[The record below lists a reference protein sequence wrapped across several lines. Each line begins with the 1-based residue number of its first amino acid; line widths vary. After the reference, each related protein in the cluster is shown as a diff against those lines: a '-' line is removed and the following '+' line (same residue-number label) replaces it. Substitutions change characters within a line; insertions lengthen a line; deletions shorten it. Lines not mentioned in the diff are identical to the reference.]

1 MIKIIVERS
10 YYTGEEVSG
19 KGVLRAELIADT
31 AAELAGVT
39 EVGGNVLDFGSIAH
53 AIDDAQILRLDSSGD
68 WRIQTGDDAGK
79 TVDEVV
85 AATSVQ
91 SSPKSV
97 QGEQRKND
105 GIGLEGIDLEKVL
118 NGDEEDEEEPTSEEK
133 DEREP
138 LPEIDEPIDEKG
150 EKKEVAEPE
159 PEPERKESGELKEVS
174 GDDKSE

>member
-31 AAELAGVT
+31 AAELADVT

-53 AIDDAQILRLDSSGD
+53 AVDDAQILRLDSNGD
-68 WRIQTGDDAGK
+68 WVIQTGDDAGK
-79 TVDEVV
+79 TVDEVI
-85 AATSVQ
+85 AAASVQ
-91 SSPKSV
+91 SSPKSA
-97 QGEQRKND
+97 QGEQRK
-105 GIGLEGIDLEKVL
+105 IDDIALEKVL
-118 NGDEEDEEEPTSEEK
+118 NGDEEDEEEPTGEEK

-138 LPEIDEPIDEKG
+138 LPEID
-150 EKKEVAEPE
+150 EPE

-174 GDDKSE
+174 ADDRFE